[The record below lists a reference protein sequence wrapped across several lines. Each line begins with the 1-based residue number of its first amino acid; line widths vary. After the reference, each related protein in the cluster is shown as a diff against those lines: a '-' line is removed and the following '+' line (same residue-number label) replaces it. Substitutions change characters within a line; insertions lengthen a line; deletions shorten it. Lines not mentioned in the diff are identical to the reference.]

1 MKPSRETKIFLKQVS
16 DAFANDEETQKQL
29 KEFILQES
37 EYKDRIKRQE
47 YGLAQ
52 IKENTDGSFED
63 LDGNPVSEE
72 YKNTVNEFVDKRM
85 LTESPELRK
94 SNIEYRGGSIVP
106 DTTYYLREVEKIGS
120 DVARRNRFSN

>member
-29 KEFILQES
+29 KEFILQDS

-63 LDGNPVSEE
+63 LDGNPVSDE

-94 SNIEYRGGSIVP
+94 SNIEYRGGSIIP
-106 DTTYYLREVEKIGS
+106 DTTYHLREVEKLHHLFLCLIIQE
-120 DVARRNRFSN
+120 

>member
-16 DAFANDEETQKQL
+16 DAFANDKETQKQL

-37 EYKDRIKRQE
+37 EYKERIKRQE

-63 LDGNPVSEE
+63 LDGNPVSCLL
-72 YKNTVNEFVDKRM
+72 YT
-85 LTESPELRK
+85 SPSPRD
-94 SNIEYRGGSIVP
+94 RG
-106 DTTYYLREVEKIGS
+106 
-120 DVARRNRFSN
+120 